1 MIAVVALAVLMF
13 ILWDTWRQ
21 NKEEV
26 GILGYKTSYFY
37 SSHGESKRMFEKMVE
52 DDTLDAESLRLFLMM
67 EDRLLRI
74 EQTSVCSGNPRVHE
88 AFAVSEEIKE
98 RFVGYDFS
106 YHATHLKQVAEP
118 HKYINQSLRC

>member
-1 MIAVVALAVLMF
+1 MIAVGAIVVLMF
-13 ILWDTWRQ
+13 ILWDSWRQ
-21 NKEEV
+21 DKEEV

-37 SSHGESKRMFEKMVE
+37 SSGGASKRMFEKMRE
-52 DDTLDAESLRLFLMM
+52 DGAPPESLKLFLMM

-88 AFAVSEEIKE
+88 ALAVSEEIKE

-106 YHATHLKQVAEP
+106 YHAAHLKQVAEP
-118 HKYINQSLRC
+118 HKYINRSLRC